1 MKINHNAEIAA
12 ALAERKS
19 GVSLEDQK
27 AAIKG
32 KAVALAVVDGVTVA
46 YAAERVDYTAQTVTR
61 KKPWRK
67 ELDELRATL
76 ASIRKP

>member
-1 MKINHNAEIAA
+1 MKINHDAEIAA

-61 KKPWRK
+61 KKPWRV
-67 ELDELRATL
+67 ELDALRDELEAL
-76 ASIRKP
+76 KKK